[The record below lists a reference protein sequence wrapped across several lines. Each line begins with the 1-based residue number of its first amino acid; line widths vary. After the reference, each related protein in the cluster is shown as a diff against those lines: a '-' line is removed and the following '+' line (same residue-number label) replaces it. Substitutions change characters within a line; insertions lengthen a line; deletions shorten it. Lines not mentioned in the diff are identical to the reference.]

1 MLVKKSKNEYFY
13 VIRAEIDRKRQLYSI
28 IPGPCVLLVL
38 VKAVLIFDIPSCPQ
52 SLYIFLM
59 KPKEQL
65 LRRNFKFMM
74 KLELSVFKKVRELLV
89 KKSKNKFF
97 YVIKVEKDNFT
108 LLYQY
113 HVYFWFL

>member
-1 MLVKKSKNEYFY
+1 M
-13 VIRAEIDRKRQLYSI
+13 
-28 IPGPCVLLVL
+28 LLVL
-38 VKAVLIFDIPSCPQ
+38 VRAGLIFDNPSCLQ

-74 KLELSVFKKVRELLV
+74 KLELSVFKKLENCLL

-97 YVIKVEKDNFT
+97 YVIRVEKDNFT